1 MDSIWTKTETI
12 DERPSLHG
20 TINADVVVVGA
31 GIFGI
36 LTAYYLQKAGKK
48 VVVVE
53 GNRIASG
60 QTKNTTAKITS
71 QHGII
76 YSKLLDMIGEESAK
90 FYAMANE
97 QAIKDYETLV
107 QEETIN
113 CDFEKTPAYIYTNG
127 DTTEL
132 KREANVAKSFG
143 IEAEFIE
150 SLNIPV
156 ENTGAVCFHNQAQFH
171 PIKFIKKLAKQLDI
185 YEQSKVKK
193 VEEHA
198 VLGDNFKVE
207 AKQIVLATHYPFLRT
222 PGYYFLRMH
231 QERTYL
237 LSLANANKVNGMY
250 LGNED
255 GHTMRDYGQ
264 YVLFGGGSHRTG
276 ENKEGGRYQKLEQES
291 EDYFKGSKVV
301 AQWSAQ
307 DCMTLDGIPYIGHF
321 SNANSN
327 WFVGTGFG
335 KWGMTSSM
343 VGAKLITDLATGNH
357 NPYDKLFTPQR
368 FHVTASMKNLLHD
381 GMQAVKGLSKEFLS
395 SASSELSALA
405 PGHGG
410 IISHNGEKYGVYRDE
425 KGETHFVSTKCPHL
439 GCELTY
445 NPDEKSF
452 DCPCHGSRFD
462 YKGNLIDEPAMTGVW
477 VTMDLKED
485 EKENKLENESQNEKE
500 DE

>member
-1 MDSIWTKTETI
+1 MDSIWTKTEKL
-12 DERPSLHG
+12 DERQPLHA

-31 GIFGI
+31 GMFGI

-71 QHGII
+71 QHGLI
-76 YSKLLDMIGEESAK
+76 YTKLLDTIGEESAK

-97 QAIKDYETLV
+97 QAIKDYETLIK
-107 QEETIN
+107 EETIN
-113 CDFEKTPAYIYTNG
+113 CDFEKTCAYLYTKG
-127 DTTEL
+127 DNTEL
-132 KREANVAKSFG
+132 KREASVAKALG
-143 IEAEFIE
+143 IEAEFLE
-150 SLNIPV
+150 TLNLPF
-156 ENTGAVCFHNQAQFH
+156 ETTGAVCFHNQAQFH
-171 PIKFIKKLAKQLDI
+171 PIKFIKKIAKQLEI
-185 YEQSKVKK
+185 YEQSKVTK

-198 VLGDNFKVE
+198 VVGDNFKVE
-207 AKQIVLATHYPFLRT
+207 ARQIVLATHYPFLRT

-231 QERTYL
+231 QDRTYL
-237 LSLANANKVNGMY
+237 LALANAHKVNGMY
-250 LGNED
+250 LGYDD
-255 GHTMRDYGQ
+255 GRTMRDFDQ
-264 YVLFGGGSHRTG
+264 YVLLGGESHRTG
-276 ENKEGGRYQKLEQES
+276 ENKEGGRYRLLEQDS
-291 EDYFKGSKVV
+291 ENFFKDSKII
-301 AQWSAQ
+301 ANWSAQ

-327 WFVGTGFG
+327 WFVATGFG

-343 VGAKLITDLATGNH
+343 VGAKLITDLITGNH

-395 SASSELSALA
+395 SASAELSALP

-410 IISHNGEKYGVYRDE
+410 IISHDGEKYGVYKDE
-425 KGETHFVSTKCPHL
+425 TGKTFFVTTKCPHL

-462 YKGNLIDEPAMTGVW
+462 YKGNLINGPAMTGVW
-477 VTMDLKED
+477 TTENITED
-485 EKENKLENESQNEKE
+485 K
-500 DE
+500 